1 MSYGFEGGADFINM
15 QQIERTLKMSIKG
28 QRLDNKTRNCQGR
41 IQGGRGDIRPLN
53 LEFFVPNFR
62 IASQ

>member
-41 IQGGRGDIRPLN
+41 IQDVSEGGGTRYFMN
-53 LEFFVPNFR
+53 KKPN
-62 IASQ
+62 

>member
-41 IQGGRGDIRPLN
+41 IQDVSEGGGDKIFY
-53 LEFFVPNFR
+53 E
-62 IASQ
+62 QKT